1 MIEAMLHTHPDDPF
15 LHYALALEWQKEG
28 EIQKAIDRLLELK
41 ELKSDYLAL
50 YYQLGKMYE
59 AIGANE
65 WAIDVFQDG
74 RRLAKSLGDI
84 KAAGEI
90 SEALMMHD
98 IFD

>member
-1 MIEAMLHTHPDDPF
+1 MIEAMLQTHPSDPF

-28 EIQKAIDRLLELK
+28 DLQKAIDHLLELK
-41 ELKSDYLAL
+41 SLKSDYLAL

-59 AIGANE
+59 SLGQNE
-65 WAIDVFQDG
+65 MAVDTFIDG
-74 RRLAKSLGDI
+74 RRLAKNIGDI
-84 KAAGEI
+84 KAAGEL

>member
-1 MIEAMLHTHPDDPF
+1 MV
-15 LHYALALEWQKEG
+15 
-28 EIQKAIDRLLELK
+28 LK

-65 WAIDVFQDG
+65 LAIDVFQDG
-74 RRLAKSLGDI
+74 RRLAKSLEDI

>member
-1 MIEAMLHTHPDDPF
+1 
-15 LHYALALEWQKEG
+15 
-28 EIQKAIDRLLELK
+28 
-41 ELKSDYLAL
+41 
-50 YYQLGKMYE
+50 MYE
-59 AIGANE
+59 TIGINE
-65 WAIDVFQDG
+65 LAIDVFQDG